1 MKPSNHKPC
10 QTKHF
15 KHFWH
20 GTGEVVWPLS
30 VTGSFYFRLFF
41 VATSGSAVEPS
52 CRILCGMASRG
63 GDPSRWL
70 ECFQQI
76 KQSNHVKHMMFQT
89 FGMDWAT
96 GEVSH
101 PVHWLDHFFV
111 DCFFI
116 LLPPVAA
123 LWNQTA
129 AAASTDSSMARQRCT
144 RQHGTATR
152 RSWRF
157 WWRRAPPWT
166 SWTPAVRSSAIAGH
180 GAAEPPDATPPVLRS
195 FHSAAL
201 RSRRR
206 PRGDRPA
213 AAGSEGL
220 RGHQGHHRLGAS
232 ADVPFLNTVFSHR
245 QSQYYNRYN
254 RYNRYSRCSSTN
266 VACLND
272 LWHIF

>member
-10 QTKHF
+10 QTQHF

-76 KQSNHVKHMMFQT
+76 KQSNHVKHMIFQT

-111 DCFFI
+111 DCFFYF
-116 LLPPVAA
+116 VATSGSA
-123 LWNQTA
+123 MEPNCRICLAWPA
-129 AAASTDSSMARQRCT
+129 GRWSDPFHWLDWFIFST
-144 RQHGTATR
+144 G
-152 RSWRF
+152 
-157 WWRRAPPWT
+157 
-166 SWTPAVRSSAIAGH
+166 
-180 GAAEPPDATPPVLRS
+180 
-195 FHSAAL
+195 
-201 RSRRR
+201 
-206 PRGDRPA
+206 
-213 AAGSEGL
+213 
-220 RGHQGHHRLGAS
+220 
-232 ADVPFLNTVFSHR
+232 
-245 QSQYYNRYN
+245 
-254 RYNRYSRCSSTN
+254 
-266 VACLND
+266 
-272 LWHIF
+272 